1 MRRSGQVLS
10 VVGGDMGVAVM
21 SNQPAAFMSYVRSD
35 DEHDK
40 GRITQ
45 FSEQLSAEVRAQ
57 SGAEFSIFVDRN
69 DIGWGQN
76 WQARID
82 ESLETATLLVVI
94 MTPALFRSR
103 AARTE
108 IESFL
113 ARERDLGRYD
123 LILPVYYISTPELE
137 DPHQRE
143 GDELARVL
151 ASRQFADW
159 RHLRFEEFDS
169 PTVRSALIDLAIR
182 ISTIIRRLPSMP
194 SSRPGE
200 SRQEATQPAESD
212 TTPTDRGTS
221 GHLTDPALQVDQQSI
236 LDSLSGSAR
245 EAVARALAFAG
256 QRSGGPIN
264 VDTTTLFLGSL
275 AQAIAT
281 NLPGVTSEF
290 MAILVASQSD
300 QPDEK
305 TLLER
310 LAAVIG
316 VPDIEADGGYVLA
329 DEILTRP
336 PLSRLLGRSVE
347 LAGRAAGSPKGHLA
361 LALKILS
368 TMLRVSPRGR
378 PSHSAETRR
387 LAPFRAVGANRL

>member
-1 MRRSGQVLS
+1 
-10 VVGGDMGVAVM
+10 M

-169 PTVRSALIDLAIR
+169 PTGAQCADRPGDKDKHDHPAIAVHAIVSPRRVPTGSDPASRVRYHTDRPRDFGSPNGSRITSRSAEH
-182 ISTIIRRLPSMP
+182 
-194 SSRPGE
+194 PG
-200 SRQEATQPAESD
+200 
-212 TTPTDRGTS
+212 
-221 GHLTDPALQVDQQSI
+221 
-236 LDSLSGSAR
+236 
-245 EAVARALAFAG
+245 F
-256 QRSGGPIN
+256 
-264 VDTTTLFLGSL
+264 
-275 AQAIAT
+275 
-281 NLPGVTSEF
+281 
-290 MAILVASQSD
+290 
-300 QPDEK
+300 
-305 TLLER
+305 LER
-310 LAAVIG
+310 LGPRSSRSRARVCRATQRR
-316 VPDIEADGGYVLA
+316 PNQRRHDDPLPWFARSSDR
-329 DEILTRP
+329 DESARGDERVHGNP
-336 PLSRLLGRSVE
+336 CRQPVGS
-347 LAGRAAGSPKGHLA
+347 AG
-361 LALKILS
+361 
-368 TMLRVSPRGR
+368 
-378 PSHSAETRR
+378 
-387 LAPFRAVGANRL
+387 